1 MSLELF
7 KDDRTKDYAKAI
19 KSSWKIIKK
28 PPIYQFLEI
37 LVTYDGAQWVF
48 HTSNIGGV

>member
-7 KDDRTKDYAKAI
+7 KDDRTKKDYAKAI
-19 KSSWKIIKK
+19 KSSQKIIKK

-37 LVTYDGAQWVF
+37 LVTYNGAQ
-48 HTSNIGGV
+48 